1 MTEGKNV
8 SRRDFVS
15 AAVSAAALSFLPAH
29 SVIAALAAKPSA
41 AFAARHAQIKL
52 APNPDWKD
60 QGILNLAHS
69 PYAKLKNIPVH
80 AVTIQDGFWGKR
92 REINVTKSIP
102 SMEKLLL
109 VNGRLDNFLRLEGKS
124 TSPQRG
130 PVFSDSDIYKWTE
143 AVGFALQSGER
154 PVLSTPVD
162 QIIDTVIAAQEPSG
176 YLDTYYQDDRKD
188 QRMLPASQQT
198 GHELY
203 CLGHYLQ
210 GAIAYYRGTGDR
222 RLLDAGIHSVDDWLI
237 PNFGPGP
244 EQKPILSG
252 HPEIEMALI
261 ELYRLTGDKRQ
272 LDLAGYIL
280 HGDPRIQTAL
290 QLRPRDYV
298 YMFCGTPFVDR
309 KYLEG
314 HAVRSMY
321 ACCGAADYYLETGDQ
336 TYWKTLERLWHD
348 LVGAQMYVTGGVG
361 ARSTG
366 EAFGED
372 YELPNLRAYGE
383 SCAAIGNMMWNWR
396 LLAATGEARFTDVI
410 ERALYNA
417 VNSGMSLDGTL
428 YCYRNP
434 LEFEPAIADDD
445 TPGGHSERARKI
457 RNPWYDT
464 TCCPPN
470 IERTFAALPGYFYST
485 SAEGI
490 YVHLYDNS
498 ELNWRLDNG
507 VGLKVAQKTN
517 YPWDGSVEI
526 TVTPETAADFTF
538 FLRIPG
544 WTDHA
549 QVEVNKQPM
558 LGAKPGEYMAI
569 KRRWNPGDVIH
580 LQLDM
585 TPQAIAANEKVVDD
599 NGRVALQRGPLVYCM
614 EQMDQPQG
622 VKLSDISLD
631 IGSKGA
637 ADFHASFE
645 NDVLGGVNVL
655 RGNGL
660 ALEGERNSGLYYR
673 YAGNKDKSRKV
684 ALTFIPYFAW
694 ANREETPMQVWMP
707 LKT

>member
-1 MTEGKNV
+1 MIEPKYF

-15 AAVSAAALSFLPAH
+15 AAISAAAISFLPAH
-29 SVIAALAAKPSA
+29 GVLAALAAKPSPA
-41 AFAARHAQIKL
+41 SAARQAQITL

-69 PYAKLKNIPVH
+69 PFAKLKNVPVH

-109 VNGRLDNFLRLEGKS
+109 ANGRLDNFLRLEGKS
-124 TSPQRG
+124 TAPQHG

-143 AVGFALQSGER
+143 AVGFALQSGEQ
-154 PVLSTPVD
+154 PVLQTSMD
-162 QIIDTVIAAQEPSG
+162 QIIDTVLAAQEPTG
-176 YLDTYYQDDRKD
+176 YLDTYYQDDRKNL
-188 QRMLPASQQT
+188 RMQLATQQT

-203 CLGHYLQ
+203 CLGHFLQ

-222 RLLDAGIHSVDDWLI
+222 RLLDAGIHSVDDFLI
-237 PNFGPGP
+237 PNFGPDPGK
-244 EQKPILSG
+244 KPILSG
-252 HPEIEMALI
+252 HPEIEMGLI

-272 LDLAGYIL
+272 LELAGYIL
-280 HGDPRIQTAL
+280 GGDPRIQTEL
-290 QLRPRDYV
+290 QLRPRDYI
-298 YMFCGTPFVDR
+298 YMFSGTPFTER
-309 KYLEG
+309 KRLEG

-321 ACCGAADYYLETGDQ
+321 ACCGATDYYLETGDRA
-336 TYWKTLERLWHD
+336 YWSTLETLWHD
-348 LVGAQMYVTGGVG
+348 LVNAQMYVTGGVG
-361 ARSTG
+361 ARATG
-366 EAFGED
+366 EAFGDD

-396 LLAATGEARFTDVI
+396 LLAATGEARFADVI
-410 ERALYNA
+410 ERALYNGI
-417 VNSGMSLDGTL
+417 NSGMSLDGTL

-434 LEFEPAIADDD
+434 LEFEPALADDD
-445 TPGGHSERARKI
+445 TVGGHSEHARKI

-470 IERTFAALPGYFYST
+470 IERTLAALPGYFYST
-485 SAEGI
+485 SADGI

-498 ELNWRLDNG
+498 ELNWRLENG
-507 VGLKVAQKTN
+507 TGLKVAQKTN

-526 TVTPETAADFTF
+526 TVTPDAAADFTF

-544 WTDHA
+544 WTDHP
-549 QVEVNKQPM
+549 QVEVNKQPL
-558 LGAKPGEYMAI
+558 LGAKPGEYLAI

-585 TPQAIAANEKVVDD
+585 TLQAIAANEKVVDD

-614 EQMDQPQG
+614 EQIDQPQG
-622 VKLSDISLD
+622 VKLSDVVLD
-631 IGSKGA
+631 IGPQGPSG
-637 ADFHASFE
+637 FHASFE
-645 NDVLGGVNVL
+645 KDVLGGVNVL
-655 RGNGL
+655 RGNGI
-660 ALEGERNSGLYYR
+660 ALEGQQSSALYYR
-673 YAGNKDKSRKV
+673 YAGADHKSHRV

-694 ANREETPMQVWMP
+694 ANREVTPMQVWMP

>member
-1 MTEGKNV
+1 MTESKNL

-15 AAVSAAALSFLPAH
+15 AAAAAATAVSFLPAH
-29 SVIAALAAKPSA
+29 SVLAALAVNRTA
-41 AFAARHAQIKL
+41 ATATAAAAAQAQVTL

-69 PYAKLKNIPVH
+69 PFAKLKNVPVH
-80 AVTIQDGFWGKR
+80 AVTITDGFWGKR
-92 REINVTKSIP
+92 REINIAKSIP

-109 VNGRLDNFLRLEGKS
+109 TNGRLDNFLRLEGKS

-130 PVFSDSDIYKWTE
+130 PVYSDSDIYKWTE

-154 PVLSTPVD
+154 PDLQPPVD
-162 QIIDTVIAAQEPSG
+162 KIIDTVVAAQESSG
-176 YLDTYYQDDRKD
+176 YLNTYYQDDHKD
-188 QRMLPASQQT
+188 LRMQPKTQQT

-203 CLGHYLQ
+203 CMGHFLQ

-222 RLLDAGIHSVDDWLI
+222 RLLNAAIRFVDDFLI
-237 PNFGPGP
+237 PNFGPGADK
-244 EQKPILSG
+244 KPILSG
-252 HPEIEMALI
+252 HPEIEMGLI

-280 HGDPRIQTAL
+280 HGDTRIEM
-290 QLRPRDYV
+290 RPWDYV
-298 YMFCGTPFVDR
+298 YMFSGTPFTER
-309 KYLEG
+309 RRLEG

-321 ACCGAADYYLETGDQ
+321 ACCGATDYYLETGDQ
-336 TYWKTLERLWHD
+336 TYWKTLETLWHD
-348 LVGAQMYVTGGVG
+348 LITAQMYVTGGVG
-361 ARSTG
+361 ARGQG
-366 EAFGED
+366 EAFGDD

-396 LLAATGEARFTDVI
+396 MLAATGDARYADVI
-410 ERALYNA
+410 ERALYNGI
-417 VNSGMSLDGTL
+417 NSGMSLDGTL

-434 LEFEPAIADDD
+434 LEFDPSNGD
-445 TPGGHSERARKI
+445 KI

-470 IERTFAALPGYFYST
+470 LERIFAALPGYFYST
-485 SAEGI
+485 SADGI
-490 YVHLYDNS
+490 YAHLYDNS

-507 VGLKVAQKTN
+507 TGLKVTQKTN

-526 TVTPETAADFTF
+526 TVTPEPSADFTF
-538 FLRIPG
+538 YLRIPA

-549 QVEVNKQPM
+549 QVAVNKQPL

-569 KRRWNPGDVIH
+569 KRRWNAGDVIQ

-599 NGRVALQRGPLVYCM
+599 DGRVALQRGPLVYCM
-614 EQMDQPQG
+614 EQIDQPQG
-622 VKLSDISLD
+622 VKLSEVALD
-631 IGSKGA
+631 IGSRGA
-637 ADFHASFE
+637 SQFHPAFE
-645 NDVLGGVNVL
+645 RDLLGGVSVL

-660 ALEGERNSGLYYR
+660 ALEDEQGNQLYYR
-673 YAGNKDKSRKV
+673 YSGSDRKSKKV
-684 ALTFIPYFAW
+684 PLTFIPYFAW
-694 ANREETPMQVWMP
+694 ANREETPMQVWTP
-707 LKT
+707 VKT